1 MGYSFR
7 AKRIC
12 LNIFTITLALS
23 CCQSFDKR
31 FRSRHFGHRHQLLF
45 PIFATLSVFEN
56 LWETN
61 NSTTSTTTE
70 ASFTKKQVG
79 RVSLTHYILSPE
91 QIQAFHRD
99 GCVTLHDL
107 LTEEELLEI
116 EAVFDKFLDRTIHV
130 PGKDFC
136 DMSKPFD
143 TPFEDWSIVN
153 CMLPTKY
160 YPPLQNNIYEQLTQ
174 NIARQL
180 FPSKTMVKDYDQFL
194 NKRANK
200 SDAIFA
206 WHQDMAYWPSSQVLS
221 WKGGLSSND
230 TSTCT
235 FSLAID
241 DSTEENGCLRY
252 VVGSGREKLLRN
264 HKPLGSSREDS
275 HALKVEL
282 TNDDTVQLAPC
293 PRRGV
298 TIHDEYVVH
307 GSGGNSCPGK
317 QRRTY
322 VLAYR
327 AKEIV
332 DAERNIGF
340 SHSHNDNV
348 NWDTF
353 NNDLL
358 NHVDEKKI

>member
-1 MGYSFR
+1 MMGYSFR
-7 AKRIC
+7 RKHTCVA
-12 LNIFTITLALS
+12 IFTLSLALS
-23 CCQSFDKR
+23 CCCQAFERLLS
-31 FRSRHFGHRHQLLF
+31 SRIFGHRHPLF
-45 PIFATLSVFEN
+45 FPLCATLSIYEN
-56 LWETN
+56 RGETN
-61 NSTTSTTTE
+61 TVTSMATTTE
-70 ASFTKKQVG
+70 TSVSAKKHVG

-107 LTEEELLEI
+107 LTEEELLDI
-116 EAVFDKFLDRTIHV
+116 EAIVDQFLDRTIPV

-143 TPFEDWSIVN
+143 TPLEDWSIVN

-160 YPPLQNNIYEQLTQ
+160 YPPLLNNIYEQLTQ

-180 FPSKTMVKDYDQFL
+180 FPSKQMVKDYDQFL
-194 NKRANK
+194 IKRANK
-200 SDAIFA
+200 TDAIFA

-221 WKGGLSSND
+221 LKGGLASKD

-252 VVGSGREKLLRN
+252 VAGSGRDKVLRN
-264 HKPLGSSREDS
+264 HKPLGLSREDS
-275 HALKVEL
+275 HALKVDL
-282 TNDDTVQLAPC
+282 TKEDTITLAPC

-307 GSGGNSCPGK
+307 GSGGNSCPDK

-353 NNDLL
+353 NNDLF
-358 NHVDEKKI
+358 

>member
-1 MGYSFR
+1 MMRFYFLS
-7 AKRIC
+7 KLIC
-12 LNIFTITLALS
+12 ATFIAAIVAIGCCEALDRKFVS
-23 CCQSFDKR
+23 R
-31 FRSRHFGHRHQLLF
+31 FFGHQQRVLF
-45 PIFATLSVFEN
+45 PVFATLSVFDN
-56 LWETN
+56 QRATN
-61 NSTTSTTTE
+61 NSTAAVISE
-70 ASFTKKQVG
+70 SKFSQNKIG
-79 RVSLTHYILSPE
+79 RVSSTQYILSQE
-91 QIQAFHRD
+91 QIEAFHRD

-116 EAVFDKFLDRTIHV
+116 EAVFDRFLNRQIHV

-153 CMLPTKY
+153 CMLPTRY

-174 NIARQL
+174 DIARQL
-180 FPSKTMVKDYDQFL
+180 FPSKIMVKDYDQFL

-206 WHQDMAYWPSSQVLS
+206 WHQDMAYWPSSQVLAS
-221 WKGGLSSND
+221 RGGLTTND

-241 DSTEENGCLRY
+241 NSTEENGCLRY
-252 VVGSGREKLLRN
+252 VVGSGRKKVLRN
-264 HKPLGSSREDS
+264 HNPLGLSREDS

-282 TNDDTVQLAPC
+282 TEDDTVTLAPC

-307 GSGGNSCPGK
+307 GSGGNTCPEK

-332 DAERNIGF
+332 EAERNIGF
-340 SHSHNDNV
+340 SHSHNDDV

-353 NNDLL
+353 DDDLP
-358 NHVDEKKI
+358 HQV

>member
-7 AKRIC
+7 AKSIC
-12 LNIFTITLALS
+12 LNIFTMTLALS

-31 FRSRHFGHRHQLLF
+31 FRSRHFGHRHPLLF

-56 LWETN
+56 LGETN
-61 NSTTSTTTE
+61 NSTSSTTTE
-70 ASFTKKQVG
+70 NSFAKKQVG
-79 RVSLTHYILSPE
+79 RVSLTNYILSPV
-91 QIQAFHRD
+91 QIEAFHRD

-107 LTEEELLEI
+107 LTEEELLQI

-143 TPFEDWSIVN
+143 TPFEDWSIIN

-221 WKGGLSSND
+221 WKG
-230 TSTCT
+230 
-235 FSLAID
+235 
-241 DSTEENGCLRY
+241 
-252 VVGSGREKLLRN
+252 EKLLRN
-264 HKPLGSSREDS
+264 HKPLGLSREDS

-332 DAERNIGF
+332 DAERHIGF

-353 NNDLL
+353 NDDIL
-358 NHVDEKKI
+358 NHVDENKF